1 MIIPQWLTIPRLR
14 RPVVPVSLFL
24 ACTLVLLSAGPLS
37 AQPPEELSEYHTP
50 LAGEAR
56 EVPFMGHWVAI
67 PSQDRRR
74 LTCLT
79 LGGTVLEPRQGSL
92 GGLPIGALFLR
103 RADDTFRTRDV
114 ISIFENEL
122 EYDRRFGT
130 LELVTHFQNYT
141 LPGDITEI
149 ANNREM
155 KATAATYGWAVGAAG
170 PGIRIPVAP
179 GGIDNNLKFQLLGR
193 IGYFYAERSHGTGP
207 DVVIPP
213 DTLLYGARLRARYDG
228 LTRNLLELPHRGVA
242 LGLDADYLHR
252 DRWRSLEPAGG
263 EPHHDF
269 QQLRGYLVAAGGLP
283 GLSEKNRLLV
293 NLNAG
298 ATSSRDGDRF
308 NAFLVEGGPL
318 PSEEDDLVRS
328 HYGGIIYDQ
337 VRATDYASGSLSY
350 RRELA
355 FFLYLSLTGS
365 YIWGQRATVEG
376 ADVVTFRPQTG
387 KAATIS
393 LDSAFF
399 WNSEVYLAYGWE
411 SGFIRDGRS
420 GHGVTLL
427 WNKSW

>member
-1 MIIPQWLTIPRLR
+1 MIIPQRLTIPRIR
-14 RPVVPVSLFL
+14 SAASASLFL
-24 ACTLVLLSAGPLS
+24 ASALVLFSAGPLR
-37 AQPPEELSEYHTP
+37 AQSPEELSEYHTP
-50 LAGEAR
+50 LAGESR
-56 EVPFMGHWVAI
+56 EVPFMGRWI
-67 PSQDRRR
+67 PIPPRDRSR
-74 LTCLT
+74 LTSLT
-79 LGGTVLEPRQGSL
+79 MGGTVLKPRQGSI
-92 GGLPIGALFLR
+92 GGLPVGAFFLR
-103 RADDTFRTRDV
+103 RADDTFRTRDI

-130 LELVTHFQNYT
+130 FELVTHFENFT

-149 ANNREM
+149 ANNREV
-155 KATAATYGWAVGAAG
+155 KATAATYGWAIGAAG

-179 GGIDNNLKFQLLGR
+179 GGVDNNIKLQLLGR

-228 LTRNLLELPHRGVA
+228 LTRNLLELAHRGVA
-242 LGLDADYLHR
+242 LGLDADYLNR
-252 DRWRSLEPAGG
+252 EGWRSLEPAGG
-263 EPHHDF
+263 EIRHDF

-283 GLSEKNRLLV
+283 GLSEKNRVLL
-293 NLNAG
+293 NINAG
-298 ATSSRDGDRF
+298 ATSSRDGDRY

-318 PSEEDDLVRS
+318 PSEEDDLIRS
-328 HYGGIIYDQ
+328 HYSGIIYDQ

-365 YIWGQRATVEG
+365 YIWGERATVEV
-376 ADVVTFRPQTG
+376 ADVVTFRPRTG

-420 GHGVTLL
+420 GHGLTVL